1 MPWCPLSQFPPLPGV
16 CQAPTELNTSHI
28 TPESFVSRP
37 AANIDIDP
45 LIEPLP
51 AVLRFIKI
59 SVRFYNF
66 CAHLCVK
73 VKESLIDGLIED
85 LIINIGPG

>member
-1 MPWCPLSQFPPLPGV
+1 MSAVWFPPLPGV
-16 CQAPTELNTSHI
+16 CQAPTELNTPRI
-28 TPESFVSRP
+28 TPERFVSGP
-37 AANIDIDP
+37 EVDIDINP

-66 CAHLCVK
+66 RAPLCVK
-73 VKESLIDGLIED
+73 VKETLIDALIED

>member
-1 MPWCPLSQFPPLPGV
+1 M
-16 CQAPTELNTSHI
+16 CQAPTELNTPHI
-28 TPESFVSRP
+28 TPESFVSGP

-45 LIEPLP
+45 LVEPLP

-59 SVRFYNF
+59 LVRFYNF
-66 CAHLCVK
+66 RAPLCVK

-85 LIINIGPG
+85 LIINTCSGNF